1 MCARVFIQ
9 NIQKLWT
16 TINQNY
22 QLLEELKQDW
32 LVSGENSV
40 AGLYSETEG
49 NTPSLLVY
57 FKIYLQIFTMT
68 NEHYQKS
75 IKPQYYYGSS
85 PYQST
90 QESRLWIIKKYL
102 DRYVISDS
110 YSMWWIF

>member
-1 MCARVFIQ
+1 MSIEVKTQDTQDNVCACLYTKYTKIVD
-9 NIQKLWT
+9 
-16 TINQNY
+16 NY
-22 QLLEELKQDW
+22 KSELSVIRDW

-49 NTPSLLVY
+49 NTPPLLVY
-57 FKIYLQIFTMT
+57 FKIYLQIFTVT

-90 QESRLWIIKKYL
+90 QESRLRIIKKYL
-102 DRYVISDS
+102 NR
-110 YSMWWIF
+110 